1 MINMELLLKKLYT
14 LMDKKQN
21 FILLNILLILL
32 LIVTLETR
40 KSSRNIYSIQ
50 INNNQTNI

>member
-21 FILLNILLILL
+21 FILLNILSILL